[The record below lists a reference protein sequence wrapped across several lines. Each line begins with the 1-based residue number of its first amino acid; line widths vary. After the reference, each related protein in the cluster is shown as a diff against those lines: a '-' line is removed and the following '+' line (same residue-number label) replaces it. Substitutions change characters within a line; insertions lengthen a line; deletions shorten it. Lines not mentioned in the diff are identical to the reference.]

1 MHDFDFLFGDWIV
14 HNERLTARLVGCSDW
29 ETFEATNHCH
39 PILGGV
45 GNVDEFVTH
54 WNGGFRGA
62 TVRLFDLERA
72 QWSIYWASNR
82 TGVLEPPVV
91 GRFADRVGT
100 FFGRDSHEGTPVLV
114 RFIWSDITVASA
126 LWQQAFSTDD
136 GKTWETN
143 WRMRFKRIAA

>member
-1 MHDFDFLFGDWIV
+1 MHDFDFLFGDWSV
-14 HNERLTARLVGCSDW
+14 RNERLTARLVGSSDW

-45 GNVDEFVTH
+45 GNVDEFVTS

-62 TVRLFDLERA
+62 TLRLFDLSLQ

-91 GRFADRVGT
+91 GRFVDGVGT
-100 FFGRDSHEGTPVLV
+100 FFGRDSHQGTPVLV
-114 RFIWSDITVASA
+114 RFFWSDITEASA

-136 GKTWETN
+136 GTTWETN
-143 WRMRFKRIAA
+143 WRMHFRRVAT

>member
-1 MHDFDFLFGDWIV
+1 MHDFDFLFGDWRV
-14 HNERLTARLVGCSDW
+14 HSERLRARLVGCSDW
-29 ETFEATNHCH
+29 ETFEATNHCR

-45 GNVDEFVTH
+45 GNVDEFVTS

-62 TVRLFDLERA
+62 TLRLFDLEQQ

-91 GRFADRVGT
+91 GRFSDRIGT
-100 FFGRDSHEGTPVLV
+100 LFGHDSHEGTPVLV
-114 RFIWSDITVASA
+114 RFIWSDITETGA

-143 WRMRFKRIAA
+143 WRMRFTRVAA